1 MSLRVDILGDESLDL
16 IDQVHQSSARPLV
29 YGSARYI
36 RFLLR
41 ALRNV
46 RLICPVIWEGDTL
59 IGTLPLLEQTAGD
72 GRAVL
77 NSLPFFGSH
86 GGPCLLTGSRDPSK
100 LQELLLQA
108 ANDIA
113 ETQRAISL
121 TIVESPLQ
129 PMDATVARLLGLDII
144 DDRIGQFTS
153 LPCDATNVEAALFEK
168 YHVKTRNAV
177 RKGQKLGQK
186 FQRRTDQA
194 AIDWLQSLH
203 QESIASMGGVPKS
216 RTVFAEL
223 LEQFPLDSHARL
235 YIGSCNGAMASGLL
249 VLLFGNTV
257 EYFTPV
263 VDGIYK
269 DQQAL
274 SALIHHVML
283 EAARDGFTC
292 WNWGGTWRSQEGVYR
307 FKNRFGASDMP
318 YRYFHRLLDASLK
331 TELPSD
337 VSTKFPYF
345 YTFKH
350 SS

>member
-1 MSLRVDILGDESLDL
+1 MSLRVDILGVESLDL
-16 IDQVHQSSARPLV
+16 IDQVHQSSSRPLV

-36 RFLLR
+36 SFLLR
-41 ALRNV
+41 ALSNV
-46 RLICPVIWEGDTL
+46 RLLCPTVWEGDT
-59 IGTLPLLEQTAGD
+59 IVGTLPLLEQTAAD
-72 GRAVL
+72 GQTVL

-86 GGPCLLTGSRDPSK
+86 GGPCISTGSRDPSK
-100 LQELLLQA
+100 LQEVLLQA

-113 ETQRAISL
+113 EKQRAISL

-129 PMDATVARLLGLDII
+129 PMDGSVAQVLGLEII

-153 LPCDATNVEAALFEK
+153 LPYDATNVEEALFVK

-177 RKGQKLGQK
+177 RKGQKLGQE
-186 FQRRTDQA
+186 FQRRKDQA

-235 YIGSCNGAMASGLL
+235 YIGSCNGTMASGLL
-249 VLLFGNTV
+249 VLLFGDTV

-263 VDGIYK
+263 VDGFYK

-283 EAARDGFTC
+283 ETAREGFTC

-318 YRYFHRLLDASLK
+318 YRYFHRLFDASLK
-331 TELPSD
+331 SELPSNI
-337 VSTKFPYF
+337 STKFPYF